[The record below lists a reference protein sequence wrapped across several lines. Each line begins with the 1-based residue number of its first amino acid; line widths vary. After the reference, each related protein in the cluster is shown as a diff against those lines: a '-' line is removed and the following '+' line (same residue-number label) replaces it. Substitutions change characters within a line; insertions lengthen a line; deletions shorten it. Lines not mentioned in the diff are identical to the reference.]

1 MPDGRRDRTEPL
13 RRATLSM
20 AAGTAASRLSGFARL
35 AVLAAV
41 LGVHTGISEA
51 YNLAN
56 TTPNMVYDLVMGG
69 VLASTVVPVFVQTL
83 TVYRPA
89 RAWRDVSAVV
99 TVATVI
105 LAVVSGIFIAIAP
118 WVTALYNVGASAA
131 RLGAQERVAT
141 ELLRLF
147 GLQVLLYGAVTLVTA
162 VLNAERRF
170 VAAAF
175 APVVN
180 NAVVIAVMLVAL
192 ISYPHRG
199 VAAASEDQGLVLLLG
214 LGTTGGVAAQ
224 LLILLPSLRAC
235 GGRIRW
241 HWDPRNPAVASIA
254 RLSGWTL
261 GFVSTSQVK
270 LFIVLTL
277 AHALEPLGGATAWTY
292 AYMFFQLPFGI
303 IAVSIMS
310 ADQPELATAWAGR
323 DGERFRRRLTGG
335 VRTTLVAT
343 VPAAVGYAFMGAPI
357 VQALL
362 AHGTAARSGTAG
374 TGALL
379 ETMALGLPG
388 FSVYIYLVRAW
399 QAMQDTKTVFLLYAI
414 ENGVNVVLAFA
425 LYRPLGLPGLGLALS
440 AAYTVAAVVAARR
453 LRRRGAG
460 LVPGALVASSMRV
473 GTASVAMAAALWWSE
488 GLLRGASPFLVVAVG
503 VALGI
508 TVFGSVAGL
517 GWVWHEWRHSGG
529 VHRRRN

>member
-1 MPDGRRDRTEPL
+1 MGSL
-13 RRATLSM
+13 RRATISM
-20 AAGTAASRLSGFARL
+20 ATGTAASRITGFVRL

-41 LGVHTGISEA
+41 LGVHTGIAEA

-69 VLASTVVPVFVQTL
+69 VLASTVVPVFVQVL
-83 TVYRPA
+83 AVYRPS
-89 RAWRDVSAVV
+89 RAWRDISAVV
-99 TVATVI
+99 TVAVVI
-105 LAVVSGIFIAIAP
+105 LAVVSAVFIAIAP
-118 WVTALYNVGASAA
+118 WVMALYNVGTNAA
-131 RLGAQERVAT
+131 RLGAQESVAT

-180 NAVVIAVMLVAL
+180 NVVVIAVLLVAL
-192 ISYPHRG
+192 VLYPHRG
-199 VAAASEDQGLVLLLG
+199 VSTAAVDQGLILLLG

-224 LLILLPSLRAC
+224 LLVLLPSLSAC
-235 GGRIRW
+235 SGRIKW
-241 HWDPRNPAVASIA
+241 HWDLHNPAVVSIA

-270 LFIVLTL
+270 LFIVLAL
-277 AHALEPLGGATAWTY
+277 AHALDPVGGATAWTY

-310 ADQPELATAWAGR
+310 ADQPELATAWAER
-323 DGERFRRRLTGG
+323 DPSRFRRRLTSG
-335 VRTTLVAT
+335 VRATLAAT
-343 VPAAVGYAFMGAPI
+343 VPAAVGYVFLGSPI
-357 VQALL
+357 VQAVL

-379 ETMALGLPG
+379 ETMAIGLPG

-399 QAMQDTKTVFLLYAI
+399 QAMQDTKTVFVLYAV
-414 ENGVNVVLAFA
+414 ENGLNVVLAFA

-440 AAYTVAAVVAARR
+440 IAYTVAAVVAAGR
-453 LRRRGAG
+453 LRRRRMG
-460 LVPGALVASSMRV
+460 LLRRSVVSTSVRVGSASS
-473 GTASVAMAAALWWSE
+473 AMAAALWWSRLFLSGRSE
-488 GLLRGASPFLVVAVG
+488 NPFLVVVVG
-503 VALGI
+503 VVVGI
-508 TVFGSVAGL
+508 TVFASVAGL
-517 GWVWHEWRHSGG
+517 GWARHEWRHSGG

>member
-1 MPDGRRDRTEPL
+1 
-13 RRATLSM
+13 M
-20 AAGTAASRLSGFARL
+20 AVGTAASRVTGFARL
-35 AVLAAV
+35 AVFAAV

-83 TVYRPA
+83 AVYRPG

-99 TVATVI
+99 TVALVV
-105 LAVVSGIFIAIAP
+105 LAVVSAVFIAIAP
-118 WVTALYNVGASAA
+118 WVVALYNLGATAA
-131 RLGAQERVAT
+131 HLGAQERVAT

-147 GLQVLLYGAVTLVTA
+147 GLQVLLYGAVTLATA

-180 NAVVIAVMLVAL
+180 NLVVIAVLLVAL
-192 ISYPHRG
+192 LSYPHRG
-199 VAAASEDQGLVLLLG
+199 VAAASASQGLILLLG

-224 LLILLPSLRAC
+224 MLVLVPSLGAC
-235 GGRIRW
+235 GGRVRW
-241 HWDPRNPAVASIA
+241 HWDLHNPALLSIA

-261 GFVSTSQVK
+261 AFVSTSQVK
-270 LFIVLTL
+270 LFVVLAL
-277 AHALEPLGGATAWTY
+277 AHALDPVGGATAWTY

-310 ADQPELATAWAGR
+310 ADQPELATAWAER
-323 DGERFRRRLTGG
+323 DPGRFRRRLTGG
-335 VRTTLVAT
+335 VRTTLAAT
-343 VPAAVGYAFMGAPI
+343 VPAAVGYVFLGAPI
-357 VQALL
+357 VQAVL
-362 AHGTAARSGTAG
+362 AHGAAARSGTAG

-379 ETMALGLPG
+379 EAMAVGLPG

-399 QAMQDTKTVFLLYAI
+399 QAMQDTKTVFVLYAI
-414 ENGVNVVLAFA
+414 ENGLNVALAFA

-440 AAYTVAAVVAARR
+440 AAYTVAAVVAAGR
-453 LRRRGAG
+453 LRRRRMGLLRRSVVATSIRSGGAS
-460 LVPGALVASSMRV
+460 L
-473 GTASVAMAAALWWSE
+473 AMAAALWWSRTYL
-488 GLLRGASPFLVVAVG
+488 GGRFANPFLVVAVG
-503 VALGI
+503 VVVGI
-508 TVFGSVAGL
+508 TVFAATAGL
-517 GWVWHEWRHSGG
+517 GWAWHEWRHSGG
-529 VHRRRN
+529 VHRRRD